1 MDSPSVDLA
10 HDVARQL
17 DGRSVACAE
26 SLTAGRVASALA
38 MVDGAVDFLRGGVV
52 AYQPAVKASLLGVT
66 ADSVLSLAAAEQ
78 MARGAARLLEA
89 DVAVATTGL
98 AGGEPQDGVDVGTV
112 FIAASG
118 PFLDE
123 PAGTHCE
130 PVVFEPPR
138 GLTARATGPFE
149 TVMRRTLQGLP
160 DADRATTVLELDA
173 CRVRDQRARVGVL
186 GDARERQLHESV
198 PSTAVGSA
206 SGPSWGSGTTTTGH
220 LLRSAHRWTDARPVG
235 IPPAQ
240 SLAQAWATC

>member
-112 FIAASG
+112 FIATFVEGIVRSSRHHFEGFPEQVCDLAARQALAEINAS
-118 PFLDE
+118 LS
-123 PAGTHCE
+123 
-130 PVVFEPPR
+130 R
-138 GLTARATGPFE
+138 
-149 TVMRRTLQGLP
+149 
-160 DADRATTVLELDA
+160 
-173 CRVRDQRARVGVL
+173 
-186 GDARERQLHESV
+186 
-198 PSTAVGSA
+198 
-206 SGPSWGSGTTTTGH
+206 
-220 LLRSAHRWTDARPVG
+220 
-235 IPPAQ
+235 
-240 SLAQAWATC
+240 